1 MDTAGLRKKARI
13 EKALEKMST
22 AASIAA
28 LKECEVAI
36 LVVDALLGMD
46 EQDLRLARLAERE
59 GRAIVLA
66 FNKWDAVEERVAT
79 RRKLDD
85 VLMASLAQLR
95 GSRWWRSRPRPGGGR
110 QADAGGAAGLCAVD
124 PPHPDRRAEPLV
136 RTDDDQA
143 IRRRWPKA
151 AGSSCATRPCRRPGR
166 RPSRIFGTR
175 AEQLPEDYRRY
186 LVNGFREAF
195 DMPGVPV
202 RLNLRGTS
210 NPYAEAEG

>member
-1 MDTAGLRKKARI
+1 MRGGDPGGGCAPG
-13 EKALEKMST
+13 
-22 AASIAA
+22 
-28 LKECEVAI
+28 
-36 LVVDALLGMD
+36 DGQ
-46 EQDLRLARLAERE
+46 QDLRLARLAERD
-59 GRAIVLA
+59 RLSIVIA

-85 VLMASLAQLR
+85 VLTASLAQLR
-95 GSRWWRSRPRPGGGR
+95 GITVVALSAQTGRGVDKLMPAVR
-110 QADAGGAAGLCAVD
+110 QAYGTVE

-136 RTDDDQA
+136 REHADPPSAAARRGPPDQA
-143 IRRRWPKA
+143 ALRDHPKA
-151 AGSSCATRPCRRPGR
+151 RPPT
-166 RPSRIFGTR
+166 IAVFGTR

-210 NPYAEAEG
+210 NPYAEAER